1 MLRHI
6 NYVHSFHVEFAVT
19 CEFDDCQST
28 FGKFS
33 SYKSHLYRK
42 HCHILAVATMG
53 NDANHS
59 EEFTPADVVD
69 DHLLNDEDQ
78 NVHVQLDRGKFLRES
93 CAKFILKMNE
103 CLCLS
108 QLACDEM
115 VSGVSELF
123 EGVMA
128 HLHQSVNNAC
138 SGDDHELIKGIDGI
152 FHDKSNISPFLEL
165 STQYHQHKYF
175 KENFGLSVS
184 YISINILLV
193 FVINLL
199 Y

>member
-1 MLRHI
+1 
-6 NYVHSFHVEFAVT
+6 
-19 CEFDDCQST
+19 
-28 FGKFS
+28 
-33 SYKSHLYRK
+33 
-42 HCHILAVATMG
+42 MG

-152 FHDKSNISPFLEL
+152 FHDKSNISSFLEL
-165 STQYHQHKYF
+165 SPQYHQHEYF
-175 KENFGLSVS
+175 KENFGLNVS
-184 YISINILLV
+184 YISINIPLV
-193 FVINLL
+193 L
-199 Y
+199 